1 MSFFFFAYL
10 YPIRIFQ
17 EVSIKDLDIYLRFQK
32 IVRLF
37 LLSGSIF
44 VNLYFIFKGYADV
57 TKFKVYS
64 SNYIFQNWEKL
75 LTIFTLFSVILLFYV
90 FLHKVN
96 FLNIKNKS
104 SLRVVDVSSP
114 IVDLLIF
121 IILCALGII
130 FGTINS
136 IIIDNTIILY

>member
-17 EVSIKDLDIYLRFQK
+17 QVSIKDLDIYLRFQK

-37 LLSGSIF
+37 FLTGSVF

-57 TKFKVYS
+57 IGFKVYS

-75 LTIFTLFSVILLFYV
+75 LTILTFFSVILLFYV

-96 FLNIKNKS
+96 FSSIKNKS
-104 SLRVVDVSSP
+104 SLRVVDVSNP
-114 IVDLLIF
+114 IVDLLIL
-121 IILCALGII
+121 IVLCASGII

-136 IIIDNTIILY
+136 IIIDSMIILD